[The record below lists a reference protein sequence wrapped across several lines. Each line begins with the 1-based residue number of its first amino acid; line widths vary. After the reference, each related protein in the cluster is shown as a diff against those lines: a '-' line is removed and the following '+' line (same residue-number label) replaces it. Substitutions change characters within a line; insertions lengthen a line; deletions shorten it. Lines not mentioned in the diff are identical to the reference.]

1 MTTTPEKKM
10 NQVEQWQKEVEYFE
24 AKKRSLQERRMV
36 VPMHLRSGLK
46 FAKEC
51 LKDAKKKEK

>member
-1 MTTTPEKKM
+1 M

-36 VPMHLRSGLK
+36 VPMNLRSGHK

-51 LKDAKKKEK
+51 LKEAKKKEK